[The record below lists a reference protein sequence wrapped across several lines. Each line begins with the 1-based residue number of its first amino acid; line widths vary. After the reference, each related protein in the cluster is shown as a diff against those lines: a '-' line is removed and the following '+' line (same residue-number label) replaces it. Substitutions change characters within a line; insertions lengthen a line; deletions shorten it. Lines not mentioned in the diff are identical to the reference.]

1 MYKINKYKK
10 LIENQEKKI
19 SDLEEIIASL
29 KSSMVTEIRK
39 IPIPYSSNM
48 LYKAWNGEDDMRSF
62 MWGDLLKELFQEKER
77 ENVSFKEIIVF
88 GREGAAYEFRFT
100 FKGVMFGLSIPNVAR
115 ATVEN
120 YIHIRYGMYSLS
132 YEKSLSY
139 WKVITESYDLEDIS
153 RAILDFVKE

>member
-88 GREGAAYEFRFT
+88 GREGAAYEFRLHL
-100 FKGVMFGLSIPNVAR
+100 KALCS
-115 ATVEN
+115 
-120 YIHIRYGMYSLS
+120 
-132 YEKSLSY
+132 
-139 WKVITESYDLEDIS
+139 
-153 RAILDFVKE
+153 DFQFRM